1 MHIYL
6 AGKVPKWDHDNQED
20 WRIRYRESIRST
32 ENITFLDP
40 NIPVDESDPLCVFGM
55 DCSLIRSADII
66 VVNAEEKLWL
76 WTSQEL
82 LIAKYFSKPV
92 IAVIPKDSAH
102 RKSNLTFHGKLVK
115 DWVHP
120 FLFSTSDIVVESASE
135 IDIDSLKHLKIKDIT
150 IIDQAIQHFTKLS

>member
-1 MHIYL
+1 MKIYL
-6 AGKVPKWDHDNQED
+6 AGKVPKWDHDAQED

-66 VVNAEEKLWL
+66 VVNAEEKLGL
-76 WTSQEL
+76 GTSQEL

-92 IAVIPKDSAH
+92 IVIVPKDSAH
-102 RKSNLTFHGKLVK
+102 RKPNLTFHGKLVE
-115 DWVHP
+115 DWIHP
-120 FLFSTSDIVVESASE
+120 FIFATSDIVVESASE
-135 IDIDSLKHLKIKDIT
+135 IDIDALKNLKIKDIS
-150 IIDQAIQHFTKLS
+150 IIDTAIQHFTSFS